1 MGLVRIY
8 DCFLEFLDE
17 WEDKIVDDKGYIKS
31 FCYYKGFSEIF
42 NVGGQEMSII
52 GEFDL
57 EMCWRFI
64 DDMVFCVN
72 KYLNQ
77 ECFFDD

>member
-1 MGLVRIY
+1 MCFFRKFEFVIILRLGKKNYKLFVKSYLDMGLVRIY

-42 NVGGQEMSII
+42 NVGG
-52 GEFDL
+52 
-57 EMCWRFI
+57 
-64 DDMVFCVN
+64 
-72 KYLNQ
+72 
-77 ECFFDD
+77 